1 MKKNIYLLSLLC
13 LILVSNSITASSIG
27 EKQQLPIVIENGG
40 SGAYKAIALGDEGL
54 PGMTIYRPEDLSV
67 FKNEEKLPIILWGNG
82 GCFNSSVRFKNFL
95 NEIASNGFIV
105 LAIGPFEEL
114 SVAIE
119 DRDKTSTDSSLL
131 LNALDWI
138 IDQNNN
144 KTSIYNN
151 VIDINK
157 VAAMGQSCGGLQ
169 AIEISTDPR
178 ITTSVICNSGV
189 LNEVPE
195 GYNLPKVNKE
205 ILGQL
210 QIPLMYVI
218 GGPSDIAYPNAT
230 DDYARITDL
239 PVVILNQDVG
249 HDGTYENPYGG
260 SFSIPTIA
268 WLNWHLKNDQEA
280 SFMFIGDEC
289 QLCDDDSWTFEKKN
303 ID

>member
-13 LILVSNSITASSIG
+13 LTLISNSTAANPIG
-27 EKQQLPIVIENGG
+27 EKQQSPIIIENGG
-40 SGAYKAIALGDEGL
+40 SGAYKAIALGDEGI

-105 LAIGPFEEL
+105 LAIGPIEQL
-114 SVAIE
+114 NVAIE

-138 IDQNNN
+138 INENNN
-144 KTSIYNN
+144 ITSNYND

-189 LNEVPE
+189 LNDIPE
-195 GYNLPKVNKE
+195 GFSLPNVNKE
-205 ILGQL
+205 ILEEL
-210 QIPLMYVI
+210 QIPMMYLI
-218 GGPSDIAYPNAT
+218 GGSTDIAYPNAT
-230 DDYARITDL
+230 DDFARITKL
-239 PVVILNQDVG
+239 PVVMLNQDVG
-249 HDGTYENPYGG
+249 HDGTYEDPYGG

-268 WLNWHLKNDQEA
+268 WLKWQLKGDQEA
-280 SFMFIGDEC
+280 SLLFIGDEC
-289 QLCDDDSWTFEKKN
+289 QLCDDDSWVFEKKN